1 MIRKRD
7 KKNGFKFVNLNHFK
21 NQKSIERVM
30 INLLPG
36 DMNLNNTG
44 KLKNKPINMD
54 WLHMMTITE
63 TLQSVAASI
72 QDHSRWCPPSGIY
85 YILVLSLPISYKD
98 WYGRSDSMLPPRQVS
113 KDTKVAILV
122 APSLSQGSQLPRCK
136 QPSLQRGIDR
146 EKLGPL
152 PKSQQR
158 SEAGQQP
165 TEGTGKQILQSRQAS
180 DNHRPNRHLEC
191 NLVRYWPRPH

>member
-1 MIRKRD
+1 M
-7 KKNGFKFVNLNHFK
+7 NLNHFK

-72 QDHSRWCPPSGIY
+72 QDHSR
-85 YILVLSLPISYKD
+85 
-98 WYGRSDSMLPPRQVS
+98 
-113 KDTKVAILV
+113 
-122 APSLSQGSQLPRCK
+122 
-136 QPSLQRGIDR
+136 
-146 EKLGPL
+146 
-152 PKSQQR
+152 
-158 SEAGQQP
+158 
-165 TEGTGKQILQSRQAS
+165 
-180 DNHRPNRHLEC
+180 
-191 NLVRYWPRPH
+191 